1 MTIRRQYSLPN
12 CTLVLDGLS
21 DSNTTTGIPDPRPL
35 MSSLFNAEC
44 HFVGCEQPLFG
55 GKDFLTSLV
64 ATVSNYAQELLSGIP
79 HPVST
84 LVENS
89 LVSLTKGDR
98 EHIHHLQATPG
109 VPTNIGGMTGLFTQG
124 KPTEIQLS
132 TVQLFDLLE
141 AIDQFLADRRTL
153 PDIMVPLKPIAR
165 AMAQPIAKQ
174 ATPIG
179 LGFASLVV
187 ASLIGYAL
195 PFSKVAPPKFINPS
209 APIVAPTTAP
219 TQPKPTPSDTTGTSK
234 PPIVGTPNKTTPS
247 PSPTSTLPSTTGKI
261 TEATQLG
268 FLDRK
273 LRRDLNQ
280 NWQER
285 GQIKQEGTFRVSV
298 NQDGQIVNYQPIG
311 DKVAAN
317 LADLTP
323 LPKLSTKTTDPNQA
337 IGDFKVVFTPA
348 GILQVSPWEGLSRS
362 ASLGKQIA
370 EPGLTTTLGQQ
381 LKTKLQQSAAQA
393 KPPSAA
399 NISYRVSVTKTGEI
413 ADYEPATQ
421 SAYDYEQQTPLPKL
435 AKFNAQAAISQ
446 EPLAHYTV
454 VFQPNG
460 KVEVTPQ
467 TLN

>member
-55 GKDFLTSLV
+55 GRDFLTSLV
-64 ATVSNYAQELLSGIP
+64 ATVSNYAQEFLSGIP

-84 LVENS
+84 QVENS

-98 EHIHHLQATPG
+98 EHIHHLHATPG
-109 VPTNIGGMTGLFTQG
+109 VPTNTGGMTGLFTQG

-165 AMAQPIAKQ
+165 AMAQPIATQ

-195 PFSKVAPPKFINPS
+195 PFPKVAPPKFINPS

-219 TQPKPTPSDTTGTSK
+219 TQPKPTTPAATGTS
-234 PPIVGTPNKTTPS
+234 TPS
-247 PSPTSTLPSTTGKI
+247 PSPSTSPTSALPSTTGKI

-285 GQIKQEGTFRVSV
+285 GQLKQEGSFRVSV
-298 NQDGQIVNYQPIG
+298 NQDGQIVNYQSIG
-311 DKVAAN
+311 DKVATN
-317 LADLTP
+317 VADLTP
-323 LPKLSTKTTDPNQA
+323 LPKLSTKNTDPNQA
-337 IGDFKVVFTPA
+337 IGDFKVVFTPT
-348 GILQVSPWEGLSRS
+348 GILQVSPWEGLNRS

-370 EPGLTTTLGQQ
+370 EPGLTTTLAQQ

-393 KPPSAA
+393 TPPSAT

-413 ADYEPATQ
+413 ADYEPANQ
-421 SAYDYEQQTPLPKL
+421 SAYDYEAQTPLPKL

-467 TLN
+467 TVN

>member
-12 CTLVLDGLS
+12 CTLVIDGLS

-64 ATVSNYAQELLSGIP
+64 ATVSNYAQEFLSGIP
-79 HPVST
+79 HPTST
-84 LVENS
+84 DIANN
-89 LVSLTKGDR
+89 LVSLTRGER
-98 EHIHHLQATPG
+98 EHIHHLHATPD
-109 VPTNIGGMTGLFTQG
+109 TNANPGGMTGLLTDG

-153 PDIMVPLKPIAR
+153 PDIMVPLKPVAK
-165 AMAQPIAKQ
+165 ALAQPISNQ

-179 LGFASLVV
+179 LGIASLFV

-195 PFSKVAPPKFINPS
+195 PFPKVQPPKFINPS
-209 APIVAPTTAP
+209 TPIVAPTTQP
-219 TQPKPTPSDTTGTSK
+219 TQPKPTAPAATDKSK
-234 PPIVGTPNKTTPS
+234 PTPSPSTS
-247 PSPTSTLPSTTGKI
+247 PSPTSALPKPTNKI
-261 TEATQLG
+261 IEATQLG

-285 GQIKQEGTFRVSV
+285 DRIKQEGSFQVSV
-298 NQDGQIVNYQPIG
+298 NQDGEIVNYQPI
-311 DKVAAN
+311 DQKIAPK
-317 LADLTP
+317 LAELTP
-323 LPKLSTKTTDPNQA
+323 LPQLATKNTDPNQA
-337 IGDFKVVFTPA
+337 IADFRVVFTPT
-348 GILQVSPWEGLSRS
+348 GILQVSPLQGLDRS

-370 EPGLTTTLGQQ
+370 EPELKTTLAQQ
-381 LKTKLQQSAAQA
+381 LKTKLQESVATA
-393 KPPSAA
+393 KPPSSQD
-399 NISYRVSVTKTGEI
+399 ISYRVSVTKTGEI
-413 ADYEPATQ
+413 ADYEPASQ
-421 SAYDYEQQTPLPKL
+421 SAYDYEAETSLPKL

-446 EPLAHYTV
+446 EPLAHYNV
-454 VFQPNG
+454 IFQPNG
-460 KVEVTPQ
+460 KIQVTPK
-467 TLN
+467 